1 MPSIL
6 DVARRNERLYSRPLF
21 MPCRWG
27 IDHERFADRSRR
39 TARLLAGFAS
49 SALAAVAPDF
59 MAKLTAESRPL
70 EDRVRDGARRP
81 YQVMQLLGV
90 NAGQTLLDVGAGGGW
105 FTRVLSAATGS
116 SGKVIAQFG
125 PRALQTRERQGAE
138 RPRSTARQHR
148 SVLRQCRRTPG
159 QQRRRCRHGAQHA
172 PHERRARRPVS
183 QGDSHRAEAGR
194 PCSDHRPRR
203 CPQRRTTPAAPH
215 AAVRRE
221 TWIQQAGF
229 EIVTESDI
237 LRTTADD
244 HTLSAEDPILGRDVD
259 QFIFIVRK
267 PQR

>member
-1 MPSIL
+1 MRVSL
-6 DVARRNERLYSRPLF
+6 TVRA
-21 MPCRWG
+21 
-27 IDHERFADRSRR
+27 A
-39 TARLLAGFAS
+39 LLTCSLAAAS

-105 FTRVLSAATGS
+105 FTRVLSAATGP

-125 PRALQTRERQGAE
+125 PRALQRENGKEQKDLVAPLGNTEAFFGNVAEIPANSVDAAVTALNMHHMNAE
-138 RPRSTARQHR
+138 RAGPYLKEILAALKPGGRAAIIDHVGVATANNGQLHR
-148 SVLRQCRRTPG
+148 MLP
-159 QQRRRCRHGAQHA
+159 
-172 PHERRARRPVS
+172 
-183 QGDSHRAEAGR
+183 
-194 PCSDHRPRR
+194 SD
-203 CPQRRTTPAAPH
+203 AK
-215 AAVRRE
+215 

-229 EIVTESDI
+229 EIVAESDI

-244 HTLSAEDPILGRDVD
+244 HTLSADDPILGRDVD
-259 QFIFIVRK
+259 QFLFIVRK